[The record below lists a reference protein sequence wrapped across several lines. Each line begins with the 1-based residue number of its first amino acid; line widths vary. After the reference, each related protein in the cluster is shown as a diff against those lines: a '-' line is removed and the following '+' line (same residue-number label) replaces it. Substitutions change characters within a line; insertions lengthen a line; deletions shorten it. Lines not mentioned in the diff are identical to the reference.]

1 MNKELQDYVW
11 ACLPK
16 EFKEEV
22 KKIWEHENKELVPID
37 ALTALNGLFGRHNLT
52 SDAEGEEM
60 LTVSRKRVQ
69 ELYNKFNHSFD
80 NVVSDNLIG
89 HYRAKIGLL
98 RVLFGSKCL
107 PDEDPKPIEPKEATS
122 PNDNN
127 SDIDIA
133 GLVARGYVPDPA
145 QHFDHILKAGL
156 SKERRL
162 NIAAQMMQGLIC
174 APPIPGVDPNPPAE
188 HLACTAFI
196 LADALIAQSELT
208 DKQKEK

>member
-37 ALTALNGLFGRHNLT
+37 AVTALNGLFGRHNLT

-60 LTVSRKRVQ
+60 LTVEKSKVMK
-69 ELYNKFNHSFD
+69 LYNKFQKDGTFTCLYAAGILD
-80 NVVSDNLIG
+80 T
-89 HYRAKIGLL
+89 
-98 RVLFGSKCL
+98 LFGSKGL

-122 PNDNN
+122 PNVNN

-133 GLVARGYVPDPA
+133 GLVAKGYVPDPA
-145 QHFDHILKAGL
+145 QHFDHILKAGF

-188 HLACTAFI
+188 HLAWTAFI

-208 DKQKEK
+208 DKQKGE